1 MKVLDIIS
9 NNQGENLFV
18 ITSMDVSDSSQVLT
32 LVEVN
37 PNNTREHL
45 YPDIEPMLISMNEL
59 QAYYKKISS

>member
-37 PNNTREHL
+37 PNNTREYL